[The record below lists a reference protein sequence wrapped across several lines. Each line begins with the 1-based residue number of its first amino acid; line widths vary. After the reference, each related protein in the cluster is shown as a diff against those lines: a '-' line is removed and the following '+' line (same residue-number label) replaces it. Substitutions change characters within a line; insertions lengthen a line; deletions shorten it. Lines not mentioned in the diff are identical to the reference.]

1 MTDWRLSACRQ
12 RKWHRKP
19 IEITCCP
26 LRIRNTAPTVPTN
39 ECNFFIRWR
48 SFARFR
54 VAIDAFYWR
63 RVSDHWRDRCP
74 RSLHTR
80 PANWICMNSK
90 FIAVHQSNA
99 NPCPIA
105 LHRWLVWCIYQVTEI
120 NSIQVFIDSVRILH
134 AQTALYPFHSE
145 RSDKAKM
152 KYPFVSPILRHEKAK
167 HSEDFA
173 LIKAICWK

>member
-74 RSLHTR
+74 RSRQIEFARTANSLLSINQMQTHVRSLCIGDLCDAFIKWQRSIRFKYLLIVSEFCMRKPHYIHFIPNEVIKQKWNIRSSRQFSGMRRQNTPKTLH
-80 PANWICMNSK
+80 W
-90 FIAVHQSNA
+90 
-99 NPCPIA
+99 
-105 LHRWLVWCIYQVTEI
+105 
-120 NSIQVFIDSVRILH
+120 
-134 AQTALYPFHSE
+134 
-145 RSDKAKM
+145 
-152 KYPFVSPILRHEKAK
+152 
-167 HSEDFA
+167 
-173 LIKAICWK
+173 